1 MNARE
6 GMLDAAAQEMLSR
19 GYAGSSLASI
29 AARIELTKGAL
40 AREFPTKDLL
50 ASEVMRALTR
60 TIMREHSVAAERFPA
75 SPARVLVRYLMG
87 VDWSVRHQVQ
97 VAAATSLLSDRALP
111 AGMTAEPIEAWRE
124 AVRGIVGEAVACGEI
139 PPGVDAKEAARFLSV
154 SNLGAAV
161 LEVRS
166 GTDVGADERVR
177 ANLRFALR
185 AVGIPDVDL
194 IVQEAAAAGEFP
206 RAVRRAEA

>member
-6 GMLDAAAQEMLSR
+6 GMLDAAAQEMLAR

-50 ASEVMRALTR
+50 AREVLRALTR
-60 TIMREHSVAAERFPA
+60 TIMREHQVASARFPE
-75 SPARVLVRYLMG
+75 SPARALVRYLIG
-87 VDWSVRHQVQ
+87 VDWCVRHQVQ
-97 VAAATSLLSDRALP
+97 VASATSLLSDRALP
-111 AGMTAEPIEAWRE
+111 AGMTAEPIEAWRT
-124 AVRGIVGEAVACGEI
+124 AVRGIVSDAVERGEI
-139 PPGVDAKEAARFLSV
+139 PPEVDAIEAARFLSV

-166 GTDVGADERVR
+166 GTDEGADQRIR
-177 ANLRFALR
+177 SNLRFALR
-185 AVGIPDVDL
+185 AVGIGDVDR
-194 IVQEAAAAGEFP
+194 IVEEATRDVSPG
-206 RAVRRAEA
+206 